1 MLDITKINENIH
13 RVTLPYK
20 DIFTTVCTIRTPA
33 GVVLFDAG
41 SFDTDAG
48 DYIVPFLK
56 EVGVRAEELKY
67 IFISHNHGDHSGG
80 LKCLMPY
87 YPKACIVTRS
97 PELKERYVQ
106 DYKVISP
113 EEGEIFLD
121 MLKIVTIPGHTL
133 DSMALLDPRTNT
145 MVTGDCLQVYGIVGS
160 QDWAANIRFPVEHL
174 QALEKVRAIDADQ
187 IITAHNYYP
196 CGYRADGKA
205 EVAQMI
211 NNCIAPIRR
220 LVKLIRDNPSL
231 DDGQI
236 RELYN
241 DTPNTPTAR
250 IGVIAATRA
259 AIEAGKL

>member
-1 MLDITKINENIH
+1 MLHITKINENIH

-48 DYIVPFLK
+48 DYIVPFL
-56 EVGVRAEELKY
+56 EEMGVRKEELKY

-87 YPKACIVTRS
+87 YPEACIATRS
-97 PELKERYVQ
+97 PELKGRYEQ
-106 DYKVISP
+106 DYKVIVP
-113 EEGEIFLD
+113 EEGDMLLD
-121 MLKIVTIPGHTL
+121 MLQVVTIPGHTL
-133 DSMALLDPRTNT
+133 DSMALLDGRTNT

-160 QDWAANIRFPVEHL
+160 QDWASNIRFPVEHL
-174 QALEKVRAIDADQ
+174 QALEKVRAIKAEQ
-187 IITAHNYYP
+187 IITAHDYYP

-205 EVAQMI
+205 EVEQMI
-211 NNCIAPIRR
+211 DNCIVPIHR
-220 LVKLIRDNPSL
+220 LVKLIRENPQL

-241 DTPNTPTAR
+241 DAPNTPTAR
-250 IGVIAATRA
+250 LGVVTATRE
-259 AIEAGKL
+259 AIETGKL